1 MAVAASEL
9 KTVSVIPLN
18 GVNYPTWKVQCRM
31 ALMKDGLWNIVDGT
45 EVAPAA
51 TDTNSYN
58 KFMARRDR
66 ALATIVL
73 SVDPSLLYVIGDPV
87 DPIVVWQKLADQ
99 FQKKTWANKLVLR
112 RKLYSLQLRDG
123 DSVQKHIK
131 TMTEIFD
138 ELSIVGDPITDE
150 DRVVYLL
157 ASLPE
162 SYNMLVTALE
172 SNEDVPKMEVVTE
185 RLLHEERKLKNRAGN
200 TDVSSEKAMTV
211 KQRSCK
217 KGPKCH
223 YCGKIGHIRRD
234 CWDLNGKKADKS
246 QKELRYSKHKAN
258 KAEAKKHDY
267 DSSSS
272 DTVGLIVTHAGLA
285 GATVPE

>member
-1 MAVAASEL
+1 MAVAASDL
-9 KTVSVIPLN
+9 KTLSVVPLN

-31 ALMKDGLWNIVDGT
+31 ALMKDGLWNIVNGT

-99 FQKKTWANKLVLR
+99 FQKKTWGNKLVLR
-112 RKLYSLQLRDG
+112 RKLYSLQLKDG

-131 TMTEIFD
+131 AMTEIFD
-138 ELSIVGDPITDE
+138 ELSVVGDPITDE

-172 SNEDVPKMEVVTE
+172 ANEEVPKMEVVTK
-185 RLLHEERKLKNRAGN
+185 RLLHEERKLKNRASSTGAC
-200 TDVSSEKAMTV
+200 SEKVMTV
-211 KQRSCK
+211 KQQSHK
-217 KGPKCH
+217 KGPRPKCH
-223 YCGKIGHIRRD
+223 HCGKIGHIKRD
-234 CWDLNGKKADKS
+234 CWDLTGKKADKS
-246 QKELRYSKHKAN
+246 QKVSRYSKQKAN
-258 KAEAKKHDY
+258 KAEVHKCDY

-272 DTVGLIVTHAGLA
+272 VVQRI
-285 GATVPE
+285 